1 MIYSR
6 MMGCMGTNLNE
17 LIVGHVSTVKRLLVI
32 HKSRQFSLLNLFAA
46 QHQHSWG
53 KDTLL
58 NRFYTWQ
65 GSCTDNTHRV
75 CPTKDRTSMSS
86 VSLPASERS
95 GHKPWRE
102 FERGCKQCL
111 CLPNR
116 RPKKKTDMSENAL
129 VLEAVN
135 SVDPSRGAIDC
146 VSE

>member
-6 MMGCMGTNLNE
+6 MMECMGTHLNE
-17 LIVGHVSTVKRLLVI
+17 LIVCHVSTVKRLLVI
-32 HKSRQFSLLNLFAA
+32 YKSRQFSLLNLFAA

-53 KDTLL
+53 KDTPL
-58 NRFYTWQ
+58 NWFYTWQ

-111 CLPNR
+111 CLPNCR
-116 RPKKKTDMSENAL
+116 LKTDTSENAL

-135 SVDPSRGAIDC
+135 PVDPSQRAIDC